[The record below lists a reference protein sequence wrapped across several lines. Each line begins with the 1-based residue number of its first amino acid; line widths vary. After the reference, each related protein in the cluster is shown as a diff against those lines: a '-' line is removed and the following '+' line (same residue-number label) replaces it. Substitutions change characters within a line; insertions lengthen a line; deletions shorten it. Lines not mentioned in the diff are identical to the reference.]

1 MRTLFLTTAAAA
13 IAGLAMADTP
23 SINPG
28 QWETTTTTSVA
39 LDMNGQAMNMPGQTM
54 TSSDCVTEEEAE
66 FTPEDFAQDG
76 CTVSNFQSTATT
88 ASFDLACSQNGVEMA
103 GSMAV
108 EADSDGNGYSGSFD
122 IAGNAP
128 GMGDMKVNGVVTG
141 KRTGTCS

>member
-1 MRTLFLTTAAAA
+1 MRTLILTTAAAA

-54 TSSDCVTEEEAE
+54 SSSDCISEEDAE
-66 FTPEDFAQDG
+66 FSAEQFAQEG
-76 CTVSNFQSTATT
+76 CTVSNFQSDSTS
-88 ASFDLACSQNGVEMA
+88 ASFDMSCSQNGVAMN
-103 GSMAV
+103 GTMSV
-108 EADSDGNGYSGSFD
+108 EADSDGNGYTGAFD